1 MRTLHRTVAFVAA
14 FALAL
19 ASLAVQAEK
28 KYGPGASDTEIKIG
42 STNPYSGPASAYGTI
57 GRATAAYFQ
66 MINDQGG
73 VNGRKITFISLD
85 DGYSPP
91 RTVEQIRKLVE
102 QEQVLLLYGMFGT
115 ATNSAVQ
122 RYANAKKVPQLL
134 LLTGASKWNDPQRYP
149 WSMSFYPDYPSE
161 ARVYAR
167 HILEHKPSA
176 KIGIL
181 YQNDDY
187 GRDYLRGFK
196 EGLGARAKSMIVAE
210 ASYEVTD
217 PTVDSQIVQL
227 RGAGADVL
235 VSFSTA
241 KAAIQTLRRIHDTGW
256 KPTHYLAQGA
266 ALIGAVFNPA
276 GPEKAIG
283 VISTA
288 YSKDPNDTQW
298 ENDAAFREWLA
309 FMKKYRPEA
318 DLRLGSHVYAYS
330 SAKLMVDILRACG
343 DNLTR
348 ENVLRQAA
356 SIKAVQL
363 PMFLPGVV
371 VSSSPDDYRLIKSLQ
386 PVEFDGKRWNR
397 LGAFVSIY

>member
-1 MRTLHRTVAFVAA
+1 MKTIL
-14 FALAL
+14 FALAATL
-19 ASLAVQAEK
+19 ALGCGTAAAQK
-28 KYGPGASDTEIKIG
+28 KYDPGASDTEIRIG
-42 STNPYSGPASAYGTI
+42 QTMPYSGPGSIYGEVGKTQ
-57 GRATAAYFQ
+57 AAYFK
-66 MINDQGG
+66 MVNEQGG
-73 VNGRKITFISLD
+73 INGRKINFLSLD

-91 RTVEQIRKLVE
+91 KTVEGVRKLVE

-115 ATNSAVQ
+115 ATNSAVH
-122 RYANAKKVPQLL
+122 RYLNAKKVPHLL
-134 LLTGASKWNDPQRYP
+134 LLTGASKWNDPKKNP

-161 ARVYAR
+161 AKVYAR
-167 HILEHKPSA
+167 QILETRPNA
-176 KIGIL
+176 KIAVL

-187 GRDYLRGFK
+187 GRDYLTGFK
-196 EGLGARAKSMIVAE
+196 EGLGAKAKTMIVAE

-227 RGAGADVL
+227 RASGADVL
-235 VSFSTA
+235 MSFSTA
-241 KAAIQTLRRIHDTGW
+241 KAAIQTLRRVHDTGW

-298 ENDAAFREWLA
+298 ENDAAFRDWLA

-330 SAKLMVDILRACG
+330 SAKLMVEILRASG

-348 ENVLRQAA
+348 ENVLKQAA

-386 PVEFDGKRWNR
+386 PVVFDGKRWNR
-397 LGAFVSIY
+397 VGGFVSIF

>member
-1 MRTLHRTVAFVAA
+1 MKMFVLGLAA
-14 FALAL
+14 TLAL
-19 ASLAVQAEK
+19 ACGSTAAQK
-28 KYGPGASDTEIKIG
+28 KYDPGASDTEIRIG
-42 STNPYSGPASAYGTI
+42 QTMAYSGAASIYGEVGKTQ
-57 GRATAAYFQ
+57 AAYFR
-66 MINDQGG
+66 MVNEQGG
-73 VNGRKITFISLD
+73 VNGRKLDFISLD

-91 RTVEQIRKLVE
+91 KTVEGVRRLVE

-115 ATNSAVQ
+115 ATNSAVH
-122 RYANAKKVPQLL
+122 RYANAKKIPHLL
-134 LLTGASKWNDPQRYP
+134 LLSGASKWNDPQRHP
-149 WSMSFYPDYPSE
+149 WSIGFYPDYPSE

-167 HILEHKPSA
+167 HILEHKPDA
-176 KIGIL
+176 KIGVL

-276 GPEKAIG
+276 GPEKAVG

-330 SAKLMVDILRACG
+330 SARLMVDILRACG

-386 PVEFDGKRWNR
+386 PVVFDGKRWDR
-397 LGAFVSIY
+397 LGGSVSIF

>member
-1 MRTLHRTVAFVAA
+1 M
-14 FALAL
+14 
-19 ASLAVQAEK
+19 
-28 KYGPGASDTEIKIG
+28 
-42 STNPYSGPASAYGTI
+42 PYSGPGSIYGEVGKTQ
-57 GRATAAYFQ
+57 AAYFK
-66 MINDQGG
+66 MVNEQGG
-73 VNGRKITFISLD
+73 VNGRKINFLSLD

-91 RTVEQIRKLVE
+91 KTVEGVRKLVE

-115 ATNSAVQ
+115 ATNSAVH
-122 RYANAKKVPQLL
+122 RYLNAKKVPHLL
-134 LLTGASKWNDPQRYP
+134 LLTGASKWNDPKKNP

-161 ARVYAR
+161 AKVYAR
-167 HILEHKPSA
+167 QILETKPNA
-176 KIGIL
+176 KIAVL

-187 GRDYLRGFK
+187 GRDYLAGFK
-196 EGLGARAKSMIVAE
+196 EGLGAKAKSMIVAE
-210 ASYEVTD
+210 ASYELTD

-227 RGAGADVL
+227 RASGADVL
-235 VSFSTA
+235 MSFSTA
-241 KAAIQTLRRIHDTGW
+241 KAAIQTLRKVHDSGW

-288 YSKDPNDTQW
+288 YSKDPNDKQW
-298 ENDAAFREWLA
+298 ENDAAFRDWLA

-330 SAKLMVDILRACG
+330 SAKLMVEILRACG

-348 ENVLRQAA
+348 ENVLKQAA

-371 VSSSPDDYRLIKSLQ
+371 VSSAPDDYRLIKSLQ
-386 PVEFDGKRWNR
+386 PVVFDGKRWNN
-397 LGAFVSIY
+397 LGSFVSIF

>member
-1 MRTLHRTVAFVAA
+1 MKMILISLTAA
-14 FALAL
+14 MALACGS
-19 ASLAVQAEK
+19 AAAQK
-28 KYGPGASDTEIKIG
+28 KYDPGASDTEIRIG
-42 STNPYSGPASAYGTI
+42 QTMPYSGAASIYGEVGKTQ
-57 GRATAAYFQ
+57 AAYFR
-66 MINDQGG
+66 MVNEQGG
-73 VNGRKITFISLD
+73 VNGRKINFISLD
-85 DGYSPP
+85 DAYSPP
-91 RTVEQIRKLVE
+91 KTVEGVRKLVE

-115 ATNSAVQ
+115 ATNTAIH
-122 RYANAKKVPQLL
+122 RYVNAKKVPHLL
-134 LLTGASKWNDPQRYP
+134 LLTGASKWNDPKRNP

-167 HILEHKPSA
+167 HILESKPNA
-176 KIGIL
+176 RIAIL

-187 GRDYLRGFK
+187 GRDYLKGFK
-196 EGLGARAKSMIVAE
+196 DALGAKAKTMVVAE
-210 ASYEVTD
+210 SSYELTD

-227 RGAGADVL
+227 KGSGADVL

-241 KAAIQTLRRIHDTGW
+241 KAAIQTLRKVHDTGW

-266 ALIGAVFNPA
+266 ALIGAVFKPA
-276 GPEKAIG
+276 GMDKAVG

-288 YSKDPNDTQW
+288 YLKDPNDKQW
-298 ENDAAFREWLA
+298 ENDAAFQDWLA

-318 DLRLGSHVYAYS
+318 NLSLGSHVYAYS
-330 SAKLMVDILRACG
+330 SARLMVEVLRASG

-348 ENVLRQAA
+348 ENVLKQAA

-386 PVEFDGKRWNR
+386 PVTFDGTRWNK
-397 LGAFVSIY
+397 LGPFVSIH

>member
-1 MRTLHRTVAFVAA
+1 
-14 FALAL
+14 
-19 ASLAVQAEK
+19 
-28 KYGPGASDTEIKIG
+28 
-42 STNPYSGPASAYGTI
+42 
-57 GRATAAYFQ
+57 
-66 MINDQGG
+66 
-73 VNGRKITFISLD
+73 
-85 DGYSPP
+85 
-91 RTVEQIRKLVE
+91 
-102 QEQVLLLYGMFGT
+102 MFGT
-115 ATNSAVQ
+115 ATNTAVH
-122 RYANAKKVPQLL
+122 RYLNAKKVPHLL
-134 LLTGASKWNDPQRYP
+134 LLTGASKWNDPKGNP

-167 HILEHKPSA
+167 QILEQRPNA
-176 KIGIL
+176 KIAVL

-187 GRDYLRGFK
+187 GRDYLKGFK
-196 EGLGARAKSMIVAE
+196 EGLGAKAKAMIVSE
-210 ASYEVTD
+210 ASYELTD

-227 RGAGADVL
+227 KGSGADVL

-241 KAAIQTLRRIHDTGW
+241 KAAIQTLRKLHDTGW

-288 YSKDPNDTQW
+288 YSKDPNDAQW
-298 ENDAAFREWLA
+298 ENDAAFRDWLA

-330 SAKLMVDILRACG
+330 SARLMVDILRASG

-371 VSSSPDDYRLIKSLQ
+371 VSSGPDDYRLIKSLQ
-386 PVEFDGKRWNR
+386 PVVFDGKRWSR
-397 LGAFVSIY
+397 QGAFVSIF

>member
-1 MRTLHRTVAFVAA
+1 LKTFILGLAA
-14 FALAL
+14 TLAL
-19 ASLAVQAEK
+19 ACGTAAAQK
-28 KYGPGASDTEIKIG
+28 KYDPGASDTEIRIG
-42 STNPYSGPASAYGTI
+42 QTMAYSGAASIYGEVGKTQ
-57 GRATAAYFQ
+57 AAYFR
-66 MINDQGG
+66 MVNEQGG
-73 VNGRKITFISLD
+73 INGRKLNFISLD

-91 RTVEQIRKLVE
+91 KTVEGVRRLVE

-115 ATNSAVQ
+115 ATNSAVH
-122 RYANAKKVPQLL
+122 RYLNAKKVPHLL
-134 LLTGASKWNDPQRYP
+134 LLTGASKWNDPKKHP

-167 HILEHKPSA
+167 HILEHKPNA
-176 KIGIL
+176 RIGIL

-276 GPEKAIG
+276 GPEKAVG

-298 ENDAAFREWLA
+298 ENDAEFREWQA

-330 SAKLMVDILRACG
+330 SAKLMTEILRACG
-343 DNLTR
+343 NDLTR
-348 ENVLRQAA
+348 ENVLRQAT

-386 PVEFDGKRWNR
+386 PVMFDGKRWNR
-397 LGAFVSIY
+397 LGGFVSIF

>member
-1 MRTLHRTVAFVAA
+1 VHRY
-14 FALAL
+14 L
-19 ASLAVQAEK
+19 
-28 KYGPGASDTEIKIG
+28 
-42 STNPYSGPASAYGTI
+42 
-57 GRATAAYFQ
+57 
-66 MINDQGG
+66 
-73 VNGRKITFISLD
+73 
-85 DGYSPP
+85 
-91 RTVEQIRKLVE
+91 
-102 QEQVLLLYGMFGT
+102 
-115 ATNSAVQ
+115 
-122 RYANAKKVPQLL
+122 NAKKVPHLL
-134 LLTGASKWNDPQRYP
+134 LLTGASKWNDPQRNP
-149 WSMSFYPDYPSE
+149 WSMSFYPDYASE

-167 HILEHKPSA
+167 HILEQKPNA

-210 ASYEVTD
+210 ASYEVSD

-241 KAAIQTLRRIHDTGW
+241 KAAIQTLRRVHDTGW

-276 GPEKAIG
+276 GLEKAVG

-298 ENDAAFREWLA
+298 ENDPAFREWLA

-330 SAKLMVDILRACG
+330 SARLMVDILRASG

-348 ENVLRQAA
+348 ENVLRQAS

-386 PVEFDGKRWNR
+386 PVVFDGKRWNR
-397 LGAFVSIY
+397 LGEFVSIF